1 MENRPDMILEMEQI
15 NRELYEANFRIR
27 RGNDMA
33 GTVHVKG
40 RPGQMDAEVQVR
52 WREKQACFPRR
63 VIMR

>member
-33 GTVHVKG
+33 GTVHVKD
-40 RPGQMDAEVQVR
+40 RKSVV
-52 WREKQACFPRR
+52 
-63 VIMR
+63 